1 MCILDSTM
9 TVMPV
14 EPLTVS
20 QPSIQDPEEWLEDE

>member
-1 MCILDSTM
+1 M

-20 QPSIQDPEEWLEDE
+20 QPSIADPDEWLEDEYGEQE